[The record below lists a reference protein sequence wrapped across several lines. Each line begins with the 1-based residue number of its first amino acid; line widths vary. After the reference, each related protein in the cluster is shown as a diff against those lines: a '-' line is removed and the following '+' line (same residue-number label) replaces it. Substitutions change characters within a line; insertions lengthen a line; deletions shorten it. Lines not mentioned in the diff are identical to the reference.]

1 MKTLKA
7 EEVYIS
13 EHVAFAEEKVRV
25 HLERCTPKRCVV
37 QCEVC
42 SE

>member
-37 QCEVC
+37 QCEV
-42 SE
+42 